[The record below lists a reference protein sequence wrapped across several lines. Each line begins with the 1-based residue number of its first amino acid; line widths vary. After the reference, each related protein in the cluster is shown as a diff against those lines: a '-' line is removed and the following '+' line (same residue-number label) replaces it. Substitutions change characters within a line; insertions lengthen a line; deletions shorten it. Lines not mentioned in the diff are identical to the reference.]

1 MAEVRRKDSHLQE
14 ALDILDRRFAEAEGN
29 EAVAFASLN
38 DFESKFVDEEIL
50 KCMEFRY
57 YAENYH
63 AIQSKHFEQLVTVY
77 PFFESQE
84 IFYSKIKEI
93 QDTGQPVQVIVL
105 KARQLGLSTINQ
117 AILFHKTI
125 FTENCNS
132 LIVAQDPGQADYLF
146 TMSRTAYDNL
156 PWWMRPE
163 SRYESKG
170 RYLHFDRRDDL
181 ERQINPGLRS
191 AIYVEAANRLSG
203 LAVGKA
209 ITCAHLSE
217 LSLWPDAKVLAEQFI
232 PTLSGTAGQIA
243 VMESTARG
251 RDNFWYDFWKEAWDG
266 KIPWVPIFIEFYRL
280 KKYSLPLPKN
290 EIFERTKEE
299 NDLATSVKE
308 ASKIDLSDEQIHW
321 RRKKMLE
328 FAALNSG
335 DDSKFFQEYPSSSW
349 VEAFQGSGIC
359 AFNKKKLQYMLEKTC
374 HPPLEYGE
382 IDLGRGREGLLNDPQ
397 IRLKK
402 VTPGMKP
409 PAAEQR
415 GTRFY
420 VWERPEPGCEYFI
433 AGDVAHGIQ
442 GGDFSCAQVIRKG
455 RGPNPDVQVAEW
467 HGWINPTPYA
477 NTLAAIGYWYNT
489 AQIAVECNDVGLTTN
504 NHMMRVLE
512 YPNLFRWK
520 FYDKIKNFI
529 SEYLGWYT
537 NSKTRDQIIAKFR
550 EYIDDDMVIVRSE
563 GLINEC
569 FDFASEDDSRF
580 EGQSTHDDRVFA
592 MMICIFCA
600 HDSDGWDVD
609 SQPHTPK
616 VHKEPVKG
624 VDFANTDY
632 SPVHDGKRERDI
644 IPNAENENQPDDY
657 TLWDNSGDSGN
668 DEDWRSI

>member
-1 MAEVRRKDSHLQE
+1 MAEVRRKDPHLQE
-14 ALDILDRRFAEAEGN
+14 ALDILDQRFAAAEGI
-29 EAVAFASLN
+29 ESVAFASLN
-38 DFESKFVDEEIL
+38 SYESRFVEEEIT
-50 KCMEFRY
+50 KCLDFRY

-63 AIQSKHFEQLVTVY
+63 AIQSKLFEFMVTVY

-84 IFYSKIKEI
+84 IFYSKVKEI
-93 QDTGQPVQVIVL
+93 QDAGNPVQVIVL

-125 FTENCNS
+125 FTENINS

-146 TMSRTAYDNL
+146 SMSRMAYDNL

-170 RYLHFDRRDDL
+170 RYLHFDRSDDL
-181 ERQINPGLRS
+181 QRQINPGLRS

-232 PTLSGTAGQIA
+232 PTLSGTPGQIA

-266 KIPWVPIFIEFYRL
+266 KVPWTPIFIEFYRL

-290 EIFERTKEE
+290 ELFERTKDEV
-299 NDLATSVKE
+299 DLATSVKQ
-308 ASKIDLSDEQIHW
+308 ASQIDLTDEQLYW
-321 RRKKMLE
+321 RRRKMLE

-349 VEAFQGSGIC
+349 IEAFQGSGIC
-359 AFNKKKLQYMLEKTC
+359 AFNKKRLQHMLEKTC
-374 HPPLEYGE
+374 VPPAEYGE
-382 IDLGRGREGLLNDPQ
+382 INLSRGREGLLNLP
-397 IRLKK
+397 RPVLKPVAK
-402 VTPGMKP
+402 GMKP
-409 PAAEQR
+409 PAAEQA

-420 VWERPEPGCEYFI
+420 VWERPDPQEEYFV

-442 GGDFSCAQVIRKG
+442 GGDFSCAQVIKKG
-455 RGPNPDVQVAEW
+455 RGMVPDVQVAEW
-467 HGWINPTPYA
+467 HGWINPTPYGD
-477 NTLAAIGYWYNT
+477 TLAAIGYWYNQ

-537 NSKTRDQIIAKFR
+537 NVKTRDQIIAKFR
-550 EYIDDDMVIVRSE
+550 EFIDEDQVVIRSE

-569 FDFASEDDSRF
+569 FDFASEEDGRF
-580 EGQSTHDDRVFA
+580 EGQSTNDDRVFA

-600 HDSDGWDVD
+600 HDSDGWDTD
-609 SQPHTPK
+609 SQPHRPK
-616 VHKEPVKG
+616 VHKEVPKG
-624 VDFANTDY
+624 VDYNNTDW
-632 SPVHDGKRERDI
+632 SPIHDGRKEREI
-644 IPNAENENQPDDY
+644 VPSENEPEDY
-657 TLWDNSGDSGN
+657 KMWKEVESVDTN
-668 DEDWRSI
+668 DDWRTI